1 MRADGSGAHRLIAG
15 TTAHNAEQPAWSPDG
30 RSIAFVG
37 VTLHGSKIEV
47 ARLGVG
53 SAPRRI
59 SGPRLEATDPDWSPS
74 GRQIVFSAKRA
85 SE

>member
-37 VTLHGSKIEV
+37 VTLYGSEIEV
-47 ARLGVG
+47 ARLGVRR
-53 SAPRRI
+53 APRRL

-74 GRQIVFSAKRA
+74 GRWIVFSAKRA
-85 SE
+85 AE